1 MTNDKSYWSEYQQS
15 NEVGYD
21 QFKITNSRKEGGD
34 LKWKDKMSEG
44 TIKGRNGIS
53 LTSIYTVKWEKYS
66 KLEGCINVKG
76 SQNNKFQYVL
86 LKIN

>member
-1 MTNDKSYWSEYQQS
+1 
-15 NEVGYD
+15 
-21 QFKITNSRKEGGD
+21 
-34 LKWKDKMSEG
+34 MSEG